1 MLTVKVPESTTV
13 DRTTIAREQSALF
26 PARLAMARWAS
37 GGDLPHLGGNAR
49 LSLRAAWFAQAERNF
64 QCWLDR
70 GGFTQYD
77 EAPAGRE
84 PPAPDGKE
92 HSADYCL

>member
-1 MLTVKVPESTTV
+1 MQTVKVPESTPV

-26 PARLAMARWAS
+26 PAQLAMARWVS
-37 GGDLPHLGGNAR
+37 GGDLPDLNGNAR
-49 LSLRAAWFAQAERNF
+49 LSLRAAWYAQAQRNF
-64 QCWLDR
+64 QAWLDR

-77 EAPAGRE
+77 EAPGGRE

-92 HSADYCL
+92 HSADYCV